1 MANDHSL
8 KRIFSS
14 TSAQKYPTV
23 GKFLPSLSNQKIV
36 FDAPPVQIS
45 AQADQQDSEE
55 NLNLLDDLVTKTL
68 LSRPSSQPAPVS
80 GRAKENLANLNT
92 SEQTVENTVAV
103 EASPEQAEAVDQAE
117 SLNTAEIS
125 ELSKELQEV
134 SKETKE
140 QREQAEIAQKQQ
152 EINNLVA
159 SASTPVAVSDKP
171 VVVLPITEK
180 SKEEAKFK
188 STRYSVRWLWEWCQK
203 VAKIFSGAVVYK
215 EEVEY

>member
-14 TSAQKYPTV
+14 PSAQKYPTV

-117 SLNTAEIS
+117 SLSTAEIS

>member
-14 TSAQKYPTV
+14 PSAQKYPTV